1 VDLIVDTNIAI
12 SSLIIPKSNISKL
25 IFRDLCNSKLISP
38 SFMLEE
44 ILDKY
49 QRIIKITGYSD
60 NQLKELLY
68 LLLKRIDF
76 IEKDLIDFTYQKQ
89 AYQLVK
95 TIDKKDLLF
104 VALSLQTGYTIWTGD
119 IKLRNGLRKKGFD
132 KTITTKEIIN
142 QLKR

>member
-1 VDLIVDTNIAI
+1 
-12 SSLIIPKSNISKL
+12 
-25 IFRDLCNSKLISP
+25 
-38 SFMLEE
+38 MLEE

-68 LLLKRIDF
+68 LLLKRINF

-89 AYQLVK
+89 AYELVK
-95 TIDKKDLLF
+95 AIDKKDLLF